1 MKLINLQS
9 LGHALLIIGAFA
21 FAGSVTAEKSEALPV
36 VTANSTEFK
45 NDWTLS
51 GGLDAISKER
61 KTVIPGSIGVFSYRA
76 DSPRFVGD
84 TTITAPTMDT
94 HGTYG
99 YAANAKRTASDS
111 VIRPAV
117 ASGTKTDR
125 PFQGEGY
132 LKGSARLGSDATVG
146 AVYYHDAIAP
156 EMAIRNGN
164 LAAAIGYQFGDRA
177 SATGS
182 IAYSIGKLSPFASYR
197 DKAIHYGAEYQV
209 GDNLAVQGAYRPDGN
224 QYSIGLN
231 IGLGSSGTKV
241 ATKPACEDGYG
252 YNANFGGCAK
262 KFSAPVRQPV
272 TTPPNV
278 NVIRGRG

>member
-1 MKLINLQS
+1 MKSINLQS

-61 KTVIPGSIGVFSYRA
+61 KTVVPGSIGIFSYRA
-76 DSPRFVGD
+76 DQPRFVGD
-84 TTITAPTMDT
+84 TTITAPTMEA

-99 YAANAKRTASDS
+99 YTGSAKRAASDS

-117 ASGTKTDR
+117 ASGTKKDQS
-125 PFQGEGY
+125 FQSEGY
-132 LKGSARLGSDATVG
+132 LKGSARLGSDATIG

-156 EMAIRNGN
+156 ELAIRNGN
-164 LAAAIGYQFGDRA
+164 LAAAIGYQFGDR
-177 SATGS
+177 SSVTGS
-182 IAYSIGKLSPFASYR
+182 LAYSISKLSPFASYR
-197 DKAIHYGAEYQV
+197 DKAIYYGVEYQA

-224 QYSIGLN
+224 QYSIGLS
-231 IGLGSSGTKV
+231 IGLGGSAAIL

-252 YNANFGGCAK
+252 YNANFGGCVK
-262 KFSAPVRQPV
+262 KIAPPIRKID
-272 TTPPNV
+272 TPPSV
-278 NVIRGRG
+278 DIIRGRG

>member
-1 MKLINLQS
+1 MKLIELQS
-9 LGHALLIIGAFA
+9 LGHALLVIGAFA
-21 FAGSVTAEKSEALPV
+21 LAGSITAEEADALPV
-36 VTANSTEFK
+36 VTSNSAEFK
-45 NDWTLS
+45 NDWTIG
-51 GGLDAISKER
+51 GGLDAVSKER
-61 KTVIPGSIGVFSYRA
+61 KIVTLGSIGVFSYRA

-84 TTITAPTMDT
+84 TTITAPTMEA

-99 YAANAKRTASDS
+99 YTASVKRANGDS

-117 ASGTKTDR
+117 ASRTKTDR
-125 PFQGEGY
+125 PIQTEGY
-132 LKGSARLGSDATVG
+132 LKGSARIGSDVTIG

-156 EMAIRNGN
+156 ELAIRNGN
-164 LAAAIGYQFGDRA
+164 LAAAVGYQFGDRA

-197 DKAIHYGAEYQV
+197 DKAMHYGAEYQV

-231 IGLGSSGTKV
+231 IALGNSATKV

-252 YNANFGGCAK
+252 YNANFGGCVK
-262 KFSAPVRQPV
+262 KIVAPVRQPV
-272 TTPPNV
+272 TTPPNAD
-278 NVIRGRG
+278 VIRGRG